1 MNMQFNTWR
10 IPKAILQIEI
20 STVFKKVGIDTSVER
35 RLVYYPVGGPEML
48 KW

>member
-20 STVFKKVGIDTSVER
+20 STVFKKADIGTIVER
-35 RLVYYPVGGPEML
+35 RVVYYPVAGPEML